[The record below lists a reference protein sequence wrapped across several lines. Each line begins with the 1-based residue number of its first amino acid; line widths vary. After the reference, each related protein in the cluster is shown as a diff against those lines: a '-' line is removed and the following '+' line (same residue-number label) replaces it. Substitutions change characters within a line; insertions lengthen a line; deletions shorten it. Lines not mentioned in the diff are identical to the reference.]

1 MLTEVR
7 YVPDLKRNLI
17 SVGELDKKGYLF
29 KGENS
34 ELLVV
39 KGSVVVIRGIKKKG
53 LYSLDGDVVIGT
65 TTSAFEKLSQKT
77 EIWHKRLGHMSERGL
92 IELGKQNLL
101 CGDKLEKLNFCEHC
115 VYGKTFRTKFNT
127 G

>member
-1 MLTEVR
+1 
-7 YVPDLKRNLI
+7 
-17 SVGELDKKGYLF
+17 
-29 KGENS
+29 
-34 ELLVV
+34 
-39 KGSVVVIRGIKKKG
+39 VVVIRGIKKKG
-53 LYSLDGDVVIGT
+53 LYSFDGDVVIGT
-65 TTSAFEKLSQKT
+65 TTAFEKLSRKT

>member
-53 LYSLDGDVVIGT
+53 LYSFDGDVVIGT
-65 TTSAFEKLSQKT
+65 
-77 EIWHKRLGHMSERGL
+77 RLL
-92 IELGKQNLL
+92 
-101 CGDKLEKLNFCEHC
+101 
-115 VYGKTFRTKFNT
+115 
-127 G
+127 

>member
-39 KGSVVVIRGIKKKG
+39 KGGESE
-53 LYSLDGDVVIGT
+53 
-65 TTSAFEKLSQKT
+65 EKLRSAIEILEREKKVLEEMPDT
-77 EIWHKRLGHMSERGL
+77 ELEDTTKRLRQACF
-92 IELGKQNLL
+92 KANYKKR
-101 CGDKLEKLNFCEHC
+101 KLT
-115 VYGKTFRTKFNT
+115 VT
-127 G
+127 GRRKEPRSSSSSSLH